1 MKDITGRTDFIETW
15 LTEAPQG
22 LGSFPT
28 FDQVEYAI
36 KDRIKSGSKVVDVA
50 AITKKIV
57 GQQVAYYWVESN
69 KEILLG
75 VELQIRPQGLVV
87 SVTGKNPRYKGI
99 PPYASD
105 LYNLILRDT
114 GKSIRLISDDSL
126 SDEGYAIWKRLFQQG
141 NKISVYD
148 RAEPGKTFTTLDSI
162 EDMNK
167 YFANDD
173 TDFRRYQYVLSDAG
187 EVLAE
192 TRSYFNTRRMRELV
206 KGLL

>member
-1 MKDITGRTDFIETW
+1 MNDITGRTDFIESW
-15 LTEAPQG
+15 LTETPQG

-50 AITKKIV
+50 TNTKKIV
-57 GQQVAYYWVESN
+57 GQQVAYYWVESD

-75 VELQIRPQGLVV
+75 VELQIRPQALVV
-87 SVTGKNPRYKGI
+87 SVTGKNPKYKGK

-148 RAEPGKTFTTLDSI
+148 REEPGKTFTTLDSL

-167 YFANDD
+167 YFGNDD
-173 TDFRRYQYVLSDAG
+173 TDFRRYQYVLSDSG

-192 TRSYFNTRRMRELV
+192 TRSHFNTRRMRELV

>member
-1 MKDITGRTDFIETW
+1 MNDITGRTDFIETW
-15 LTEAPQG
+15 LAEMPQG
-22 LGSFPT
+22 LGSFQT

-36 KDRIKSGSKVVDVA
+36 KDRIKSGSKVIDVDSK
-50 AITKKIV
+50 TKKIV
-57 GQQVAYYWVESN
+57 GQQIAYYWVESN

-75 VELQIRPQGLVV
+75 VELQIRPQGMVV
-87 SVTGKNPRYKGI
+87 SVTGKNPKYKGN

-105 LYNLILRDT
+105 LYNLILYDS

-126 SDEGYAIWKRLFQQG
+126 SDEGYEIWKRLFRQG
-141 NKISVYD
+141 NKISVYN
-148 RAEPGKTFTTLDSI
+148 REEPGKTFTTLDSI

-167 YFANDD
+167 YFGKDN
-173 TDFRRYQYVLSDAG
+173 TDFRKYQYVLSNSG

-192 TRSYFNTRRMRELV
+192 TRSYFNTRRMRELI

>member
-1 MKDITGRTDFIETW
+1 MTDITGRTDFIDTW

-22 LGSFPT
+22 LGSFST
-28 FDQVEYAI
+28 FDQVKYAI
-36 KDRIKSGSKVVDVA
+36 KDRIKSGSKVTAVDSD
-50 AITKKIV
+50 TKKIV
-57 GQQVAYYWVESN
+57 GSQVAYYWIESN
-69 KEILLG
+69 KEIILG
-75 VELQIRPQGLVV
+75 IELQIRPQALVV
-87 SVTGKNPRYKGI
+87 SVTGKNPKYKGK

-105 LYNLILRDT
+105 LYNLILHDT

-148 RAEPGKTFTTLDSI
+148 RAEPGKTFTTLDSV
-162 EDMNK
+162 EDMDK

-173 TDFRRYQYVLSDAG
+173 TDFRRYQYVLSDSG
-187 EVLAE
+187 EILAE